1 MLFDALKKF
10 IKTNFDY
17 PKLAEEENISIIP
30 NVSNPDRTIESI
42 ISQHWNI
49 FEDNISFP
57 HYSNL
62 SDNERPLFYYS
73 LRKNYP
79 IRYEFRSS
87 VIDVNRHNESFVF
100 DTKARRD
107 LRKLGFKF
115 KNA

>member
-1 MLFDALKKF
+1 MC
-10 IKTNFDY
+10 IR
-17 PKLAEEENISIIP
+17 
-30 NVSNPDRTIESI
+30 DRSI
-42 ISQHWNI
+42 ISQFWNI
-49 FEDNISFP
+49 SGDNISFSQ
-57 HYSNL
+57 YSSL
-62 SDNERPLFYYS
+62 VENERSAFYDS